1 MIVLVI
7 GATGLIGSAVCA
19 RLKAD
24 DHKIIGAS
32 RPRSGMQPTHVDRA
46 IAVDIA
52 KATSPK
58 NWEDLL
64 SGVDAVVNCAGV
76 FQQGLAESPKG
87 VHVEGIAALFQ
98 ACERRG
104 VRRFIHFSAIGV
116 DRGAISEFS
125 RTKLAGDELLMATDL
140 DWVILRPSVV
150 LGRSAFGASA
160 LIRGLA
166 ALPLLP
172 IMPATGPLQVVMM
185 DDVVETVA
193 FYLNPEAPSRITLEL
208 AGPRKFTFEDVVAA
222 YRRWLGW
229 APARRFPLPR
239 WLADLAYWSGD
250 VAGWLGWRPPMRSTA
265 KSEMV
270 RGAVG
275 DPGRWEASTGL
286 RPYDLSKALEREPS
300 SVQERWFSKLYFLK
314 PVIFVVFALFWIATG
329 LISLGP
335 GFDIGVGLMQRAGTG
350 VLAAPGVIAGALAD
364 IAIGLAILYRPTARL
379 GLHAAL
385 AISLF
390 YLVAGS
396 ILVPELWREPLGP
409 MMKIWPIMA
418 LNLVALAILEER

>member
-7 GATGLIGSAVCA
+7 GATGLIGTAVCA

-24 DHKIIGAS
+24 GHEIIGVL
-32 RPRSGMQPTHVDRA
+32 RPRPGVRPTHVDRA
-46 IAVDIA
+46 IALDIA
-52 KATSPK
+52 KATSPED
-58 NWEDLL
+58 WEAHLVD
-64 SGVDAVVNCAGV
+64 VDAVVNCAGV
-76 FQQGLAESPKG
+76 FQQGATESPKG
-87 VHVEGIAALFQ
+87 VHVTGIAALFQ
-98 ACERRG
+98 ACKKRG
-104 VRRFIHFSAIGV
+104 VRRIIHFSAIGV
-116 DRGAISEFS
+116 DRGAVSEFS
-125 RTKLAGDELLMATDL
+125 GTKLAGDEVLMATGL

-150 LGRSAFGASA
+150 LGRSVFGASA

-166 ALPLLP
+166 ALPFLP
-172 IMPATGPLQVVMM
+172 VMPATGPLQVVMM
-185 DDVVETVA
+185 DDVVETVV
-193 FYLNPEAPSRITLEL
+193 FYLNPEVPSRAILEL
-208 AGPRKFTFEDVVAA
+208 AGPRKITFEDVVAT

-229 APARRFPLPR
+229 APARRVPLPG
-239 WLADLAYWSGD
+239 WVAHLAYWTGD
-250 VAGWLGWRPPMRSTA
+250 LAGWLGWRPPVRSTA
-265 KSEMV
+265 KKEMA

-275 DPGRWEASTGL
+275 DPSLWQASTGL
-286 RPYDLSKALEREPS
+286 RPNDLSTTLEREPS

-329 LISLGP
+329 VISLGP

-350 VLAAPGVIAGALAD
+350 NLAAPGVIAGALAD
-364 IAIGLAILYRPTARL
+364 IAIGLAILYRPTARI
-379 GLHAAL
+379 GLCAAL

-396 ILVPELWREPLGP
+396 ILVPELWKEPLGP

>member
-1 MIVLVI
+1 MIVLVT

-24 DHKIIGAS
+24 GHKTIGVS
-32 RPRSGMQPTHVDRA
+32 RQRSGVRPTHVDRA
-46 IAVDIA
+46 IVLDIA
-52 KATSPK
+52 KATSPED
-58 NWEDLL
+58 WEGHL
-64 SGVDAVVNCAGV
+64 GGIDAVVNCAGV
-76 FQQGLAESPKG
+76 FQQGPAESPKG
-87 VHVEGIAALFQ
+87 VHVSGIAALFQ
-98 ACERRG
+98 ACENRG
-104 VRRFIHFSAIGV
+104 VRRVIHFSAIGV
-116 DRGAISEFS
+116 DRGAVSEFS
-125 RTKLAGDELLMATDL
+125 GTKLAGDEVLMATGL

-166 ALPLLP
+166 ALPFLP

-185 DDVVETVA
+185 HDVVETVV
-193 FYLNPEAPSRITLEL
+193 FYLNPEAPSRTTLEL
-208 AGPRKFTFEDVVAA
+208 AGPRKDTFEDVVSV

-229 APARRFPLPR
+229 APARRLTLPR
-239 WLADLAYWSGD
+239 WVADLAYWSGD
-250 VAGWLGWRPPMRSTA
+250 VAGWLGWRPPVRSTA
-265 KSEMV
+265 KKEMV

-275 DPGRWEASTGL
+275 DPSRWQASTGL
-286 RPYDLSKALEREPS
+286 RPDDLSTALEREPS

-350 VLAAPGVIAGALAD
+350 ILAAPGVIAGALAD
-364 IAIGLAILYRPTARL
+364 IAIGFAILYRPTARL
-379 GLHAAL
+379 GLYAAL

-396 ILVPELWREPLGP
+396 ILVPELWKEPLGP

>member
-1 MIVLVI
+1 MRVLVV

-19 RLKAD
+19 RLRAD
-24 DHKIIGAS
+24 GHEVVGVARS
-32 RPRSGMQPTHVDRA
+32 RSAMQSVDRA
-46 IAVDIA
+46 ITLDIA
-52 KATSPK
+52 KATSPEE
-58 NWEDLL
+58 WEGHLD
-64 SGVDAVVNCAGV
+64 GVNAVVNCAGV
-76 FQQGLAESPKG
+76 FQQGLVESPKG
-87 VHVEGIAALFQ
+87 VHVAGIAALFR
-98 ACERRG
+98 ACENRGIRR
-104 VRRFIHFSAIGV
+104 VIHFSAIGV
-116 DRGAISEFS
+116 DRGAVSEFS
-125 RTKLAGDELLMATDL
+125 RTKLAGDEVLTASGL

-166 ALPLLP
+166 SLPFLP
-172 IMPATGPLQVVMM
+172 VMPATGPLQVVMM
-185 DDVVETVA
+185 DDVVETVV
-193 FYLNPEAPSRITLEL
+193 FYLNPEAPSRTILEL
-208 AGPRKFTFEDVVAA
+208 AGPRKITFEDVVAT
-222 YRRWLGW
+222 YRHWLGW
-229 APARRFPLPR
+229 APARRALLPR
-239 WLADLAYWSGD
+239 WVADLAYWSGD
-250 VAGWLGWRPPMRSTA
+250 VAGWLGWRPPVRSTA
-265 KSEMV
+265 KREMA

-275 DPGRWEASTGL
+275 DPNPWQASTGL
-286 RPYDLSKALEREPS
+286 HPRDLSATLEREPS

-314 PVIFVVFALFWIATG
+314 PVIFIVFALFWIATG

-350 VLAAPGVIAGALAD
+350 SLAAPGVIAGALAD
-364 IAIGLAILYRPTARL
+364 IAIGLAILYRPTARA

-396 ILVPELWREPLGP
+396 ILVPELWKEPLGP